1 MSGLASAG
9 RSFGIPSIVN
19 LNGGSYNTS
28 TGGILP
34 VILNTAEIH
43 GYNTTGGLY
52 GNDWQGGF
60 IPSRT
65 GVKGRYPQ
73 PSGFSSNYTVTQQ
86 GFTANISCQA
96 HTNVSAVPSLEVS
109 PSMIASDGLSRSV
122 WFTRCING
130 GSTGQFGMLRSIPD
144 RSVICVLRLRCRH
157 RFGFSRCCRWSSVS
171 VHEYV
176 KHGRFW
182 PRPIQPWCVSSSI

>member
-19 LNGGSYNTS
+19 FNGGSYNTS

-34 VILNTAEIH
+34 VVLNTAEIH

-73 PSGFSSNYTVTQQ
+73 PSGFNSNYTVMQQ
-86 GFTANISCQA
+86 GVTANVSCQA
-96 HTNVSAVPSLEVS
+96 HANVSALPSLEISTWLILNSSV
-109 PSMIASDGLSRSV
+109 LSSLDRTISILV
-122 WFTRCING
+122 WSTQCISG
-130 GSTGQFGMLRSIPD
+130 YAGQFGMLHSIPD
-144 RSVICVLRLRCRH
+144 RSMIWVLRFRDCYMFEFCQCCH
-157 RFGFSRCCRWSSVS
+157 RGSVF
-171 VHEYV
+171 VHEHV
-176 KHGRFW
+176 KHGIW
-182 PRPIQPWCVSSSI
+182 A